1 MCSSA
6 CWPLQSSTQK
16 PCCGVHFIASAIE
29 AHRVP
34 GPKQFW
40 SVICA
45 VASTVGVPRGPIRP
59 WAQKGVKAPDDERG
73 HLPTRWL
80 LHIRET
86 SQPCAGAGR
95 SNSTAGTLTTLRYM
109 RTKLS
114 ARCLLAAAAALL
126 VLLPACL
133 ARSVP
138 VSSASIVSTP
148 QQLKA
153 AVEGG
158 AEHIVIR
165 KHLDLRELRAQNTQ
179 ATEPFGSS
187 QPAYFTRF
195 ASLRSIV
202 VRYRLVCAGWSS

>member
-1 MCSSA
+1 
-6 CWPLQSSTQK
+6 
-16 PCCGVHFIASAIE
+16 
-29 AHRVP
+29 
-34 GPKQFW
+34 
-40 SVICA
+40 
-45 VASTVGVPRGPIRP
+45 
-59 WAQKGVKAPDDERG
+59 
-73 HLPTRWL
+73 
-80 LHIRET
+80 
-86 SQPCAGAGR
+86 
-95 SNSTAGTLTTLRYM
+95 M

-114 ARCLLAAAAALL
+114 ARCLRAAAAALL

-138 VSSASIVSTP
+138 VSSASLVSTP

-153 AVEGG
+153 AIEGG
-158 AEHIVIR
+158 VEHIVIR

-202 VRYRLVCAGWSS
+202 VRCGSTQSRLCKLRLGKLMLFTCRVLRLCKVASQ